1 MRLFCENG
9 GSIMDFNVVDVPTL
23 LDAQKHPENHKNI
36 VVRVCGYSA
45 LFHSLPR
52 QMQDEVIARTQ
63 R

>member
-1 MRLFCENG
+1 
-9 GSIMDFNVVDVPTL
+9 MDFNVVDVPTL